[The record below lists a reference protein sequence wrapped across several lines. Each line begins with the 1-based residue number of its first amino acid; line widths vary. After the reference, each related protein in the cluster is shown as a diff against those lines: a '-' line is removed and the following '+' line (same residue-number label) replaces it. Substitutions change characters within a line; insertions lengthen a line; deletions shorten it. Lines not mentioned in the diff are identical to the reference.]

1 LKFERGISNRLEV
14 QEGSLKFPQ
23 REKKENGGRGLHVSF
38 WEKGGDVIFSPP
50 IIARHM
56 ALV

>member
-1 LKFERGISNRLEV
+1 LKFEGGISNRLEV

-50 IIARHM
+50 IIA
-56 ALV
+56 